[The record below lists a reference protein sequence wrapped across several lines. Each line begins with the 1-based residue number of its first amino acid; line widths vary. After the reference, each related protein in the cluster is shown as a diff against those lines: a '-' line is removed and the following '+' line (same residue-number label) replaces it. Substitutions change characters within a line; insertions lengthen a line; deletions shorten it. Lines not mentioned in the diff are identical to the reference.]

1 MFILMIFF
9 FNLQTL
15 TTPHHNV
22 LAQNAKFWRPEQMAT
37 LEESS
42 ENYSKSLPSSL
53 VYYFLKG
60 NVHAP

>member
-1 MFILMIFF
+1 
-9 FNLQTL
+9 
-15 TTPHHNV
+15 
-22 LAQNAKFWRPEQMAT
+22 MAT